1 MRALAYQHCINAQI
15 TVQIAG
21 QVEECLPSCNINTF
35 MKFNKKI
42 IAINCKL
49 VQINYS
55 MCSTYSVIVAT
66 SAVIVAVVS
75 VPIMPLLISTL
86 HLITVLLISHA

>member
-1 MRALAYQHCINAQI
+1 M
-15 TVQIAG
+15 QIAG
-21 QVEECLPSCNINTF
+21 QVEECLPRCSINTF

-42 IAINCKL
+42 IDINCKL
-49 VQINYS
+49 VQINYC
-55 MCSTYSVIVAT
+55 MCPTNSVIVAT
-66 SAVIVAVVS
+66 SAVIVAGVP